1 MAEALE
7 KLPPDCGAQ
16 IVARSIRLLKDV
28 VLNTRKH
35 KLTRSQ
41 YVMFLLAD
49 MMTWCEVGEAL
60 CQKAAAGHSH
70 RRSPEFMKAVARLFA
85 LEVETKVFLNGTKIA
100 QGCGELMGDVVPK
113 LKELDLGE
121 TSRNF
126 MADMDQV
133 AAEIVR

>member
-1 MAEALE
+1 M
-7 KLPPDCGAQ
+7 
-16 IVARSIRLLKDV
+16 RLLNDV

-60 CQKAAAGHSH
+60 CHKAAAAQSQG
-70 RRSPEFMKAVARLFA
+70 RSPEFMKAAARLFA
-85 LEVETKVFLNGTKIA
+85 LEVETKAFLNGTKIA
-100 QGCGELMGDVVPK
+100 QGCGEPMSDVIPK
-113 LKELDLGE
+113 LKALDLGR
-121 TSRNF
+121 TSAGF
-126 MADMDQV
+126 MADMDLV

>member
-1 MAEALE
+1 
-7 KLPPDCGAQ
+7 
-16 IVARSIRLLKDV
+16 
-28 VLNTRKH
+28 
-35 KLTRSQ
+35 
-41 YVMFLLAD
+41 
-49 MMTWCEVGEAL
+49 
-60 CQKAAAGHSH
+60 
-70 RRSPEFMKAVARLFA
+70 MKAVTRLFA

-100 QGCGELMGDVVPK
+100 QGCGDFMGDVVPK